1 VIAKIRDLIGM
12 LIFYYSHII
21 FIYRLIL
28 KILKKEYDVYVY
40 TVNMCITKSGF
51 ILSGEYEQ

>member
-1 VIAKIRDLIGM
+1 M